1 MVSNWIFAQT
11 ICYSK
16 AHDLLSGLAM
26 DEELKALRARV
37 RNLERSLAES
47 EALSLQQIECTHR
60 LEHQLF
66 EAQAQIKEREQALQ
80 ACQQEQL
87 LLAQRPTPEAFQ
99 LQQQHIEELQNL
111 LWEMERRPTL
121 EHYDILQQQL
131 QTSQAEIEMLKTELQ
146 RRVDPARF
154 YQLQQELLE
163 LKQHASQL
171 GEYAVK
177 LPQVQLLQAQSQL
190 RLQEL
195 EEEKAQLQ
203 AQIQELAGRPSAQEL
218 EALRGELEATHRQAE
233 AEWQRLKIH
242 LETEKAHMEADLNT
256 TQQRIR
262 ELEERPTL
270 DQWARLQSELDHLR
284 QQASFA
290 KAERATLLEEL
301 QQSQEHQA
309 EQAQQIAKLEAELQA
324 LRQDQDLAAAQA
336 AHVGEKESLQ
346 AQQILALEEQ
356 VQALTRELD
365 ALRAERDEL
374 IQELAQRPTL
384 AQWQEVQ
391 QQVQELAQRPMRES
405 LEEAE
410 RRREV
415 AEAHHLVSQKQ
426 IEKLQQQVMVL
437 KTECVQAHAYAQTQ
451 EKEVALLQR
460 LKQELED
467 QLVALRQSSADSPV
481 APARPQEVAAPK
493 PARLSWD
500 LIHPVAAESAP
511 SPAPVAV
518 QPVSQP
524 MTWRT
529 PTGAPSTGIPPLTLE
544 EREESAPHRWRE
556 RAEKLL
562 KPSALAASR
571 AGVETGSRNRIELPA
586 FVQRRSY

>member
-1 MVSNWIFAQT
+1 MASWIFAQT

-16 AHDLLSGLAM
+16 AHNLSSSLDMEGE
-26 DEELKALRARV
+26 EELKALRARV

-60 LEHQLF
+60 LERQLL
-66 EAQAQIKEREQALQ
+66 EAQAQIQERDHALQ
-80 ACQQEQL
+80 ACQEEKAQ
-87 LLAQRPTPEAFQ
+87 LAQRPTLEAFQ

-121 EHYDILQQQL
+121 EHYHILQQQL
-131 QTSQAEIEMLKTELQ
+131 QTSQAEIETLKAELQ

-163 LKQHASQL
+163 LKQQANQL

-177 LPQVQLLQAQSQL
+177 LPQVQLLQAQLQL
-190 RLQEL
+190 RIQEL

-203 AQIQELAGRPSAQEL
+203 AQVQELAARPSAQEL
-218 EALRGELEATHRQAE
+218 ETLRAELEAAHRQAE
-233 AEWQRLKIH
+233 AEWQRLKTH

-256 TQQRIR
+256 ARQRIR
-262 ELEERPTL
+262 ELEERPTPE
-270 DQWARLQSELDHLR
+270 QWAHLQAELDHLR

-301 QQSQEHQA
+301 QQSQRQQA
-309 EQAQQIAKLEAELQA
+309 EQAQQIAKLEAE
-324 LRQDQDLAAAQA
+324 AAQA
-336 AHVGEKESLQ
+336 AHLRETESSQ
-346 AQQILALEEQ
+346 AQRILVLEEQ
-356 VQALTRELD
+356 VQALTRELG
-365 ALRAERDEL
+365 ALRAERDQL

-391 QQVQELAQRPMRES
+391 QQVQSTQES
-405 LEEAE
+405 LEEA
-410 RRREV
+410 RRGREL

-426 IEKLQQQVMVL
+426 IEKLQQQVMAL

-451 EKEVALLQR
+451 EKEVALLQQR
-460 LKQELED
+460 NQELEE
-467 QLVALRQSSADSPV
+467 QLATLRQSASLSPQAAAVEPRSNHPASAPHRWRDQERI
-481 APARPQEVAAPK
+481 PAAA
-493 PARLSWD
+493 D
-500 LIHPVAAESAP
+500 ESAP
-511 SPAPVAV
+511 SPAAPNSR
-518 QPVSQP
+518 PT
-524 MTWRT
+524 TWRT
-529 PTGAPSTGIPPLTLE
+529 PTPGIPPLTLE

-562 KPSALAASR
+562 KRSALAASQ
-571 AGVETGSRNRIELPA
+571 AGTETGGRSRIELPA
-586 FVQRRSY
+586 FVQRRPY